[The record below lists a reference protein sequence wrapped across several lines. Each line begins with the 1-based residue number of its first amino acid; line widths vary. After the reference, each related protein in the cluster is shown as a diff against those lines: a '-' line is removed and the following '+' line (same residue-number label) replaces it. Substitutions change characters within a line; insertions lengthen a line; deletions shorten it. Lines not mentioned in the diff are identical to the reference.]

1 MRNSFTFVHEF
12 DDSED
17 GGQDKT
23 ISITVDNLWTWDDV
37 LQEFV
42 LFLKGCGY
50 MVECKDT
57 SVSNPDGSMQLEL
70 FAEESEDDA

>member
-23 ISITVDNLWTWDDV
+23 ISITVDNLWTWDEV

-50 MVECKDT
+50 MVDCKDT
-57 SVSNPDGSMQLEL
+57 SVSNNDGSIRYEL
-70 FAEESEDDA
+70 ATEESEDDA